1 MSQVNPIVLK
11 QAMAALANGGKTDQ
25 NCAQIFANVSERL
38 CSYETYDIYK
48 QAFLTQKNTIK
59 AKLATNAVVKACPDV
74 LAFMAEQAEI
84 LLTAENKIISLNVL
98 HSTSAVLYI
107 AKHII
112 DSYNAYK
119 EIYAT
124 LDYEDLIVITRQ
136 LLENNDVADWVL
148 FKLDGGIEHILID
161 EAQDTSPNQW
171 AIIRA
176 LTEEFFAGL
185 GSREDEKPRTVF
197 VVGDRK
203 QSIYS
208 FQGADPKEFDKM
220 YHYFK
225 EKAQDFS
232 KVQLDVSFR
241 STKAIMDCVNTLF
254 EDAHAK
260 KGVIPAEEHINHRP
274 FRLGDGGKVEI
285 MPLLHPDKDEQ
296 AEDYQWHLPVTRVQK
311 TSLSNQLARLIAQNI
326 KIWSHLMNCW
336 FPRIVRFAMAI
347 LCFWCNSAIH
357 LLKSLF
363 VLVKIL
369 ALVFPVLIN

>member
-208 FQGADPKEFDKM
+208 FQGADPKEFDKFSWM
-220 YHYFK
+220 YLSVLQKQLWTASIHYLK
-225 EKAQDFS
+225 MHTLKR
-232 KVQLDVSFR
+232 VLFR
-241 STKAIMDCVNTLF
+241 QKNTLTTDRF
-254 EDAHAK
+254 
-260 KGVIPAEEHINHRP
+260 VWVMAEKSRLCLCSTLIKTNKLKTINGICR
-274 FRLGDGGKVEI
+274 
-285 MPLLHPDKDEQ
+285 
-296 AEDYQWHLPVTRVQK
+296 
-311 TSLSNQLARLIAQNI
+311 
-326 KIWSHLMNCW
+326 
-336 FPRIVRFAMAI
+336 
-347 LCFWCNSAIH
+347 
-357 LLKSLF
+357 
-363 VLVKIL
+363 
-369 ALVFPVLIN
+369 